1 MKVSFMNLKIVLY
14 NQDDIK
20 NIIGSRNINLK
31 TLEQLF
37 ECSID
42 IHGDTFLT
50 DLEDE
55 TKLERLN
62 EIFEVLQKMS
72 QAHLNITPRDILY
85 VNNVIEEGQTEKYL
99 DFLSKRKSICRT
111 NHGKPIYAKTLKQD
125 EYLNSLKNKDLIFS
139 IGAAGTGKTYLAVCY
154 AVNELKNGNFERI
167 ILTRPAVEAGESLGF
182 LPGDLKEKVD
192 PYLRPLYDAL
202 HDMLGVEQTQSLID
216 KQVIE
221 IAPLAYMRGRTL
233 ENSFIILDEA
243 QNATIDQLKMFLTR
257 MGFNSKM
264 VVTGDI
270 SQIDL
275 PNSKKSG
282 LKVSANL
289 LKDLEEVDVITFEKF
304 DVVRHPLVGKIIE
317 KFESLEN

>member
-1 MKVSFMNLKIVLY
+1 MKVSFMNLNVILY

-20 NIIGSRNINLK
+20 NIIGCHNVNLK
-31 TLEQLF
+31 ALEQLF

-42 IHGDTFLT
+42 IHGDTIIT
-50 DLEDE
+50 NLEDE
-55 TKLERLN
+55 SKIERLN
-62 EIFEVLQKMS
+62 EIFDLLLKMS
-72 QAHLNITPRDILY
+72 QNHFNISPRDILY
-85 VNNVIEEGQTEKYL
+85 VNNVIAEGNVEKYL
-99 DFLSKRKSICRT
+99 DFLNKRKPICRT
-111 NHGKPIYAKTLKQD
+111 HHGKPIYAKTLKQD
-125 EYLNSLKNKDLIFS
+125 EYVGALKNKDLIFS

-154 AVNELKNGNFERI
+154 AVNELKSGNIEKI

-192 PYLRPLYDAL
+192 PYLRPLYDAV

-233 ENSFIILDEA
+233 ENAFIILDEA

-289 LKDLEEVDVITFEKF
+289 LKELDEVEVIVFEKY

>member
-1 MKVSFMNLKIVLY
+1 MNLNVILY

-20 NIIGSRNINLK
+20 NIIGCHNVNLK
-31 TLEQLF
+31 ALEQLF

-42 IHGDTFLT
+42 IHGDTIIT
-50 DLEDE
+50 NLEDE
-55 TKLERLN
+55 SKIERLN
-62 EIFEVLQKMS
+62 EIFDLLLKMS
-72 QAHLNITPRDILY
+72 QNHFNISPRDILY
-85 VNNVIEEGQTEKYL
+85 VNNVIAEGNVEKYL
-99 DFLSKRKSICRT
+99 DFLNKRKPICRT
-111 NHGKPIYAKTLKQD
+111 HHGKPIYAKTLKQD
-125 EYLNSLKNKDLIFS
+125 EYVGALKNKDLIFS

-154 AVNELKNGNFERI
+154 AVNELKSGNIEKI

-233 ENSFIILDEA
+233 ENAFIILDEA

-289 LKDLEEVDVITFEKF
+289 LKDLDEVEVIVFEKY
-304 DVVRHPLVGKIIE
+304 DVVRQPLVGKIIE

>member
-1 MKVSFMNLKIVLY
+1 MRLDIVLENSDVIKNLSGINNSNLKVIEEIY
-14 NQDDIK
+14 D
-20 NIIGSRNINLK
+20 
-31 TLEQLF
+31 
-37 ECSID
+37 CMID
-42 IHGDTFLT
+42 IHGDSVICN
-50 DLEDE
+50 LEDE
-55 TKLERLN
+55 EKIDSITRLLN
-62 EIFEVLQKMS
+62 MAIFVIKKGIKIS
-72 QAHLNITPRDILY
+72 PRDVIYIDNIIKEGLEERY
-85 VNNVIEEGQTEKYL
+85 TDFISSRKPICHTINNK
-99 DFLSKRKSICRT
+99 
-111 NHGKPIYAKTLKQD
+111 HIYAKTLKQN
-125 EYLNSLKNKDLIFS
+125 EYIENIKKKDLIFS

-154 AVNELKNGNFERI
+154 GVNELKRGNVERI
-167 ILTRPAVEAGESLGF
+167 ILTRPAVEAGENLGF

-202 HDMLGVEQTQSLID
+202 HDMLGVEGTQALID
-216 KQVIE
+216 KGVIE

-264 VVTGDI
+264 IVTGDV

-289 LKDLEEVDVITFEKF
+289 LRDIPEVGVIVFDRF

-317 KFESLEN
+317 KFEHLEN

>member
-1 MKVSFMNLKIVLY
+1 MNLDVILD
-14 NQDDIK
+14 NQEDIK
-20 NIIGSRNINLK
+20 NIIGSHNINLK

-37 ECSID
+37 DCSID
-42 IHGDTFLT
+42 IHGDTIITDLT
-50 DLEDE
+50 DEV
-55 TKLERLN
+55 KLNRLN
-62 EIFEVLQKMS
+62 EIFDLLLQMS
-72 QAHLNITPRDILY
+72 KKHFNVSPRDISY
-85 VNNVIEEGQTEKYL
+85 VNNVIEEGKVEKYL
-99 DFLSKRKSICRT
+99 EFLTKRKAICRT
-111 NHGKPIYAKTLKQD
+111 NHGKPIFAKTLKQD
-125 EYLNSLKNKDLIFS
+125 EYVSALTNKDLIFS

-154 AVNELKNGNFERI
+154 AVNELKNGNIEKI

-233 ENSFIILDEA
+233 ENAFIILDEA

-289 LKDLEEVDVITFEKF
+289 LKDLDEVEVIVFEKY

>member
-1 MKVSFMNLKIVLY
+1 MNLNVILY
-14 NQDDIK
+14 NKDDIK
-20 NIIGSRNINLK
+20 NIIGCHNVNLK
-31 TLEQLF
+31 ALEQLF

-42 IHGDTFLT
+42 IHGDTIIT
-50 DLEDE
+50 NLEDE
-55 TKLERLN
+55 SKIKRLN
-62 EIFEVLQKMS
+62 EIFDLLLKMS
-72 QAHLNITPRDILY
+72 QNHFNISPRDILY
-85 VNNVIEEGQTEKYL
+85 VNNVIADGNVEKYL
-99 DFLSKRKSICRT
+99 DFLNKRKPICRT
-111 NHGKPIYAKTLKQD
+111 HHGKPIYAKTLKQD
-125 EYLNSLKNKDLIFS
+125 EYVGALKNKDLIFS

-154 AVNELKNGNFERI
+154 AVNELKSGNIEKI

-233 ENSFIILDEA
+233 ENAFIILDEA

-289 LKDLEEVDVITFEKF
+289 LKDLDEVEVIVFEKY

>member
-1 MKVSFMNLKIVLY
+1 MKVSFMNLNVILY

-20 NIIGSRNINLK
+20 NIIGCHNVNLK
-31 TLEQLF
+31 ALEQLF

-42 IHGDTFLT
+42 IHGDTIIT
-50 DLEDE
+50 NLEDE
-55 TKLERLN
+55 SKIKRLN
-62 EIFEVLQKMS
+62 EIFDLLLKMS
-72 QAHLNITPRDILY
+72 QNHFNISPRDILY
-85 VNNVIEEGQTEKYL
+85 VNNVIAEGNVEKYL
-99 DFLSKRKSICRT
+99 DFLNKRKPICRT
-111 NHGKPIYAKTLKQD
+111 HHGKPIYAKTLKQD
-125 EYLNSLKNKDLIFS
+125 EYVGALKNKDLIFS

-154 AVNELKNGNFERI
+154 AVNELKSGNIEKI

-233 ENSFIILDEA
+233 ENAFIILDEA

-289 LKDLEEVDVITFEKF
+289 LKDLDEVEVIVFEKY

>member
-1 MKVSFMNLKIVLY
+1 MNLGVILY
-14 NQDDIK
+14 NQEDIK
-20 NIIGSRNINLK
+20 NIIGSHNVNLN

-42 IHGDTFLT
+42 IHGDTIIT
-50 DLEDE
+50 NLEDE
-55 TKLERLN
+55 IKLNRLN
-62 EIFEVLQKMS
+62 DIFDLLLKMS
-72 QAHLNITPRDILY
+72 QNHLNISPRDILY
-85 VNNVIEEGQTEKYL
+85 VNNVIEEGKTDKYL
-99 DFLSKRKSICRT
+99 EFLSKRKAICRT

-125 EYLNSLKNKDLIFS
+125 EYVTALKNKDLIFS

-154 AVNELKNGNFERI
+154 AVNELKNGNIEKI

-202 HDMLGVEQTQSLID
+202 HDMLGLEQTQSLID

-233 ENSFIILDEA
+233 ENAFIILDEA

-257 MGFNSKM
+257 LGFNSKM
-264 VVTGDI
+264 IVTGDI

-289 LKDLEEVDVITFEKF
+289 LKDLDEVEVIVFDKF

>member
-1 MKVSFMNLKIVLY
+1 MKVSFMNLNVILY

-20 NIIGSRNINLK
+20 NIIGCHNVNLK
-31 TLEQLF
+31 ALEQLF

-42 IHGDTFLT
+42 IHGDTIIT
-50 DLEDE
+50 NLEDE
-55 TKLERLN
+55 SKIERLN
-62 EIFEVLQKMS
+62 EIFDLLLQMS
-72 QAHLNITPRDILY
+72 QNHFNISPRDILY
-85 VNNVIEEGQTEKYL
+85 VNNVIAEGNVEKYL
-99 DFLSKRKSICRT
+99 DFLNKRKPICRT
-111 NHGKPIYAKTLKQD
+111 HHGKPIYAKTLKQD
-125 EYLNSLKNKDLIFS
+125 EYVGALKNKDLIFS

-154 AVNELKNGNFERI
+154 AVNELKSGNIEKI

-192 PYLRPLYDAL
+192 PYLRPLYDAV

-233 ENSFIILDEA
+233 ENAFIILDEA

-289 LKDLEEVDVITFEKF
+289 LKDLDEVEVIVFEKY

>member
-1 MKVSFMNLKIVLY
+1 MKVSFMNLNVILY

-20 NIIGSRNINLK
+20 NIIGCHNVNLK
-31 TLEQLF
+31 ALEQLF

-42 IHGDTFLT
+42 IHGDTIIT
-50 DLEDE
+50 NLEDE
-55 TKLERLN
+55 SKIERLN
-62 EIFEVLQKMS
+62 EIFDLLLKMS
-72 QAHLNITPRDILY
+72 QNHFNISPRDILY
-85 VNNVIEEGQTEKYL
+85 VNNVIAEGNVEKYL
-99 DFLSKRKSICRT
+99 DFLNKRKPICRT
-111 NHGKPIYAKTLKQD
+111 HHGKPIYAKTLKQD
-125 EYLNSLKNKDLIFS
+125 EYVGALRNKDLIFS

-154 AVNELKNGNFERI
+154 AVNELKSGNIEKI

-233 ENSFIILDEA
+233 ENAFIILDEA

-289 LKDLEEVDVITFEKF
+289 LKDLDEVEVIVFEKY

>member
-1 MKVSFMNLKIVLY
+1 MKVSFMNLNVILY

-20 NIIGSRNINLK
+20 NIIGCHNVNLK
-31 TLEQLF
+31 ALEQLF

-42 IHGDTFLT
+42 IHGDTIIT
-50 DLEDE
+50 NLEDE
-55 TKLERLN
+55 SKIERLN
-62 EIFEVLQKMS
+62 EIFDLLLKMS
-72 QAHLNITPRDILY
+72 QNHFNISPRDILY
-85 VNNVIEEGQTEKYL
+85 VNNVIADGNTEKYL
-99 DFLSKRKSICRT
+99 EFLNRRKPICRT
-111 NHGKPIYAKTLKQD
+111 NHGKPIFAKTLKQD
-125 EYLNSLKNKDLIFS
+125 EYVRALKNMDLIFS

-154 AVNELKNGNFERI
+154 AVNELKAGNIEKI

-233 ENSFIILDEA
+233 ENAFIILDEA

-289 LKDLEEVDVITFEKF
+289 LKDLDEVEVIVFEKY

>member
-1 MKVSFMNLKIVLY
+1 MKVSFMNLNVILY

-20 NIIGSRNINLK
+20 NIIGCHNVNLK
-31 TLEQLF
+31 ALEQLF

-42 IHGDTFLT
+42 IHGDTIIT
-50 DLEDE
+50 NLEDE
-55 TKLERLN
+55 SKIERLN
-62 EIFEVLQKMS
+62 EIFDLLLKMS
-72 QAHLNITPRDILY
+72 QNHFNISPRDILY
-85 VNNVIEEGQTEKYL
+85 VNNVIAEGNTEKYL
-99 DFLSKRKSICRT
+99 EFLNRRKPICRT
-111 NHGKPIYAKTLKQD
+111 NHGKPIFAKTLKQD
-125 EYLNSLKNKDLIFS
+125 EYVRALKNMDLIFS

-154 AVNELKNGNFERI
+154 AVNELKAGNIEKI

-233 ENSFIILDEA
+233 ENAFIILDEA

-289 LKDLEEVDVITFEKF
+289 LKDLDEVEVIVFEKY